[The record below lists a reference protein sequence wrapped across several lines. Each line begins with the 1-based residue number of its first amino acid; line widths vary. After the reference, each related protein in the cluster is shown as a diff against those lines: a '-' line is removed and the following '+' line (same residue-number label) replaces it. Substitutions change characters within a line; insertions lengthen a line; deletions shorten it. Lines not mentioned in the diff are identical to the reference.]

1 MAVLSGTGAVAPE
14 SLSKQVCGCPV
25 GTVADM
31 IQMREATICLM
42 VDMEGGR
49 EGRWGEYRWRHV
61 APRISIGFE
70 EDHKSRRRT
79 LSVPVSRHRGGGCLK
94 LMCRNCPTKTQNTNV
109 CRAFCLQAVITI
121 DVVCVSGMLKLRF
134 TLVKVFPFL
143 FCGLKIRSPGL
154 FQRLWFF
161 CCNPPK

>member
-49 EGRWGEYRWRHV
+49 EGRWGGVQME
-61 APRISIGFE
+61 
-70 EDHKSRRRT
+70 T
-79 LSVPVSRHRGGGCLK
+79 
-94 LMCRNCPTKTQNTNV
+94 
-109 CRAFCLQAVITI
+109 
-121 DVVCVSGMLKLRF
+121 
-134 TLVKVFPFL
+134 
-143 FCGLKIRSPGL
+143 RSTPNQYGV
-154 FQRLWFF
+154 
-161 CCNPPK
+161 